1 MKTEQDMLP
10 LAATDGTAGGGG
22 RRVAGID
29 LRTPL
34 EGPTRYT
41 LMDSPIGELTLTG
54 DGEALTGIHTR
65 GTDDGNLIV
74 QDSWVR
80 DDAPF
85 TEAVRQLRAYFEGRL
100 RDFDLPLAP
109 SGTAWQLAVWRAL
122 TTVPYG
128 RTASYG
134 ELARD
139 LERPGSSRAV
149 GSANGRNPISIV
161 VPCHRIIGADG
172 TLTGYSGGVWRKEHL
187 LSLETRTLHG

>member
-1 MKTEQDMLP
+1 MTTEQDMLP
-10 LAATDGTAGGGG
+10 LGATGEAADK
-22 RRVAGID
+22 RRAPA
-29 LRTPL
+29 LEFRTPL

-41 LMDSPIGELTLTG
+41 RMDSPIGELTLTG
-54 DGEALTGIHTR
+54 DGEALTGVHTR
-65 GTDDGNLIV
+65 GKDDTGLTPGEG
-74 QDSWVR
+74 WVR

-100 RDFDLPLAP
+100 RDFELALAP
-109 SGTAWQLAVWRAL
+109 RGTEWQLTVWRAL

-149 GSANGRNPISIV
+149 GTANGRNPISIV
-161 VPCHRIIGADG
+161 VPCHRVIGADG
-172 TLTGYSGGVWRKEHL
+172 TLTGYAGGVWRKERL
-187 LSLETRTLHG
+187 LALETRTLHG

>member
-1 MKTEQDMLP
+1 MTTEQDMLP
-10 LAATDGTAGGGG
+10 LAATDEAAGA
-22 RRVAGID
+22 RRVPGVD
-29 LRTPL
+29 FRTPL

-41 LMDSPIGELTLTG
+41 LMDSPVGELTLTG

-65 GTDDGNLIV
+65 GAGDKNQIV
-74 QDSWVR
+74 QDGWVR

-85 TEAVRQLRAYFEGRL
+85 AEAARQLRAYFEGRL

-109 SGTAWQLAVWRAL
+109 PGTEWQLTVWHAL

-139 LERPGSSRAV
+139 LHRPGSSRAV

-161 VPCHRIIGADG
+161 VPCHRVIGADG
-172 TLTGYSGGVWRKEHL
+172 SLTGYSGGVWRKEHL
-187 LSLETRTLHG
+187 LGLETRTLHG

>member
-1 MKTEQDMLP
+1 MTVQQDMLP
-10 LAATDGTAGGGG
+10 LEATDEGLRP
-22 RRVAGID
+22 RRAPA
-29 LRTPL
+29 LEFRTPL

-65 GTDDGNLIV
+65 GKDDTGFAPGEG
-74 QDSWVR
+74 WVR

-85 TEAVRQLRAYFEGRL
+85 AEAVRQLRSYFEGQL
-100 RDFDLPLAP
+100 RDFELALAP
-109 SGTAWQLAVWRAL
+109 TGTQWQLTVWCAL

-139 LERPGSSRAV
+139 LDRPGASRAL
-149 GSANGRNPISIV
+149 GTANGRNPISIV
-161 VPCHRIIGADG
+161 VPCHRVIGADG
-172 TLTGYSGGVWRKEHL
+172 TLTGYAGGVWRKKHL
-187 LSLETRTLHG
+187 LALEAGTLHG

>member
-10 LAATDGTAGGGG
+10 LAATDGTADG

-29 LRTPL
+29 FRTPL

-41 LMDSPIGELTLTG
+41 LMDSPVGELTLTG

-65 GTDDGNLIV
+65 GADDKNQLV
-74 QDSWVR
+74 QDGWVR

-85 TEAVRQLRAYFEGRL
+85 AEAVRQLRAYFEGRL

-109 SGTAWQLAVWRAL
+109 SGTAWQLTVWRAL

-134 ELARD
+134 ELARG

-161 VPCHRIIGADG
+161 VPCHRVIGADG
-172 TLTGYSGGVWRKEHL
+172 TLTGYSGGVWRKERL
-187 LSLETRTLHG
+187 LGLETRTLHD

>member
-1 MKTEQDMLP
+1 MTTEQQTLP
-10 LAATDGTAGGGG
+10 LAAMDETAGT
-22 RRVAGID
+22 RRVPGID
-29 LRTPL
+29 FRTPL

-41 LMDSPIGELTLTG
+41 LMDSPVGELTLTG

-65 GTDDGNLIV
+65 GADDRTQVV
-74 QDSWVR
+74 QDGWVR

-85 TEAVRQLRAYFEGRL
+85 VEAVRQLRAYFEGRI

-109 SGTAWQLAVWRAL
+109 SGTEWQLTVWRAL

-139 LERPGSSRAV
+139 LDRPGSSRAV
-149 GSANGRNPISIV
+149 GSANRRNPISIV
-161 VPCHRIIGADG
+161 VPCHRVVGADG
-172 TLTGYSGGVWRKEHL
+172 TLTGYSGGVWRKERL
-187 LSLETRTLHG
+187 LGLETRTLHG

>member
-1 MKTEQDMLP
+1 MTTEQDMLP
-10 LAATDGTAGGGG
+10 LGPTDGAAGN
-22 RRVAGID
+22 RRAPA
-29 LRTPL
+29 LEFHTPL

-41 LMDSPIGELTLTG
+41 RMDSPIGELTLTG

-65 GTDDGNLIV
+65 GKDDTGLTPGEG
-74 QDSWVR
+74 WVH

-100 RDFDLPLAP
+100 RDFELALAP
-109 SGTAWQLAVWRAL
+109 TGTEWQLTVWRAL

-139 LERPGSSRAV
+139 LDRPGSSRAV
-149 GSANGRNPISIV
+149 GTANGRNPISIV
-161 VPCHRIIGADG
+161 VPCHRVIGADG
-172 TLTGYSGGVWRKEHL
+172 TLTGYAGGVWRKEHL

>member
-10 LAATDGTAGGGG
+10 LAAMDGTAHG
-22 RRVAGID
+22 RRVPGTD
-29 LRTPL
+29 FRVPL

-65 GTDDGNLIV
+65 GTDDRNRTV
-74 QDSWVR
+74 QEGWVR
-80 DDAPF
+80 DDTPF
-85 TEAVRQLRAYFEGRL
+85 AEAVRQLRAYFDGRL

-109 SGTAWQLAVWRAL
+109 SGTEWQRTVWRAL

-139 LERPGSSRAV
+139 LDRPGSSRAV

-172 TLTGYSGGVWRKEHL
+172 TLTGYSGGVWRKEL
-187 LSLETRTLHG
+187 LLGLETRTLHD